1 MGTRRLAREYCLK
14 MLYLADISKTNK
26 TKELSLFGLE
36 TLKEDALTFANN
48 IITETLKNK
57 DLIDKTIIKYAKNW
71 TLDRM
76 PALDRNILR
85 IATYE
90 ILFTDIP
97 IAAIIDEA
105 IEIAKK
111 YSTENSGRFVN
122 GILDKI
128 KNERKN

>member
-128 KNERKN
+128 KNERTN

>member
-1 MGTRRLAREYCLK
+1 MATRRLAREYCLK
-14 MLYLADISKTNK
+14 ILYLTDIGSKN
-26 TKELSLFGLE
+26 LSVFVLDP
-36 TLKEDALTFANN
+36 LKGDSLSFAQN
-48 IITETLKNK
+48 IIDQVPKNQ
-57 DLIDKTIIKYAKNW
+57 DAIDKTIIKYAKNW
-71 TLDRM
+71 TLERM

-90 ILFTDIP
+90 ILFTDTP

-111 YSTENSGRFVN
+111 YSTENSSRFVN

-128 KNERKN
+128 KNERTN